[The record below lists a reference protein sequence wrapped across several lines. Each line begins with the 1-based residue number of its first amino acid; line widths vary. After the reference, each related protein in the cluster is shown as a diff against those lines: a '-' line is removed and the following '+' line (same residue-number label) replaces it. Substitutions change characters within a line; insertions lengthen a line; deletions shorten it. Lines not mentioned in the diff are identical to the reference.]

1 MDDPK
6 DAVFDEVREFPDS
19 DARRRYGLLV
29 GLDSVKERLEKE
41 AGILIDPR
49 RLEVWCERKHGT
61 RLPAL
66 DYYSNRPPLF
76 IFAGDVGTG
85 KTILAENFGD
95 AVARQHNLPVR
106 LYSLG
111 LASRGSGAVGEMT
124 RLIGAAFAEIRGA
137 SRAAAGQSR
146 AGVGHILLIDEA
158 DALVQSRELSQM
170 HHEDRAG
177 VNAVIRGIDDLAE
190 DRAGVLVVMCTN
202 RLEALDPAVRR
213 RAAAEFVFERP
224 TAEQRRQVLAA
235 GLAGANLSEAIIE
248 QLVVATGEKVGE
260 VGFTYS
266 DLTQRLLPSIV
277 LKAYPDKAVSGDLA
291 IEVARSITATAA
303 FGMKSH
309 A

>member
-1 MDDPK
+1 M
-6 DAVFDEVREFPDS
+6 
-19 DARRRYGLLV
+19 
-29 GLDSVKERLEKE
+29 
-41 AGILIDPR
+41 
-49 RLEVWCERKHGT
+49 
-61 RLPAL
+61 
-66 DYYSNRPPLF
+66 
-76 IFAGDVGTG
+76 
-85 KTILAENFGD
+85 
-95 AVARQHNLPVR
+95 
-106 LYSLG
+106 
-111 LASRGSGAVGEMT
+111 
-124 RLIGAAFAEIRGA
+124 
-137 SRAAAGQSR
+137 
-146 AGVGHILLIDEA
+146 
-158 DALVQSRELSQM
+158 QSRELSQM